1 VIEMAGSSPDIR
13 LQLAALLGGTVD
25 LEQFQ
30 RWFASAAMA
39 IEVHGSDADVDLSNR
54 VFDLLAQYTSD
65 HISASEV
72 LRALCD
78 ETACRESAA
87 VSAVA

>member
-1 VIEMAGSSPDIR
+1 MVKMAGSSPDIR
-13 LQLAALLGGTVD
+13 LQLAALLDGTVD
-25 LEQFQ
+25 LDQFQ
-30 RWFASAAMA
+30 RWFASAATA
-39 IEVHGSDADVDLSNR
+39 IELFGSEADVDLSNR
-54 VFDLLAQYTSD
+54 VMNLLAEYTGD
-65 HISASEV
+65 QISASEL